1 MHPGGECTCE
11 DAVHLSLP
19 GRDHRTTMSDI
30 EAWGRIADDGTVF
43 VRTADGERSIGSWQ
57 AGTAEEGLAYYH
69 RRYDDLAAEVSVL
82 EGRIGAATADPR
94 AVAAAAQKLKQSL
107 PTATVIG
114 DLAALETRLDGVLQ
128 RVEGRAAEVAEQR
141 ARAAAAAVTAKEALV
156 EEAERLRESTDWRAT
171 GDRFRAIV
179 EEWKTIRI
187 DRSTDSQ
194 LWDRLATARRDF
206 DHRRRAHF
214 ADLDRQ
220 REESAERKQRL
231 VTEAEKLA
239 GSTEWGPTAR
249 RYKELM
255 AEWKAAGRA
264 GREVEDELW
273 SRFKAAQDTFFTA
286 RSETFRARD
295 DELKANLVAKQE
307 LLAEAERIEPGTDVE
322 GARRRLRAIH
332 DKWERIGHVPR
343 EEMGELERRLGA
355 VEDRVRDAGASRRPV
370 VVTESPLVI
379 RLRESVTKLESRLA
393 RAQASGDERLAEE
406 TEAALNTPREWPT
419 PGDRLGALRAPP

>member
-1 MHPGGECTCE
+1 MT
-11 DAVHLSLP
+11 DS
-19 GRDHRTTMSDI
+19 
-30 EAWGRIADDGTVF
+30 EAWGRIADDGTVY

-57 AGTAEEGLAYYH
+57 AGTTDEGLAYYR

-94 AVAAAAQKLKQSL
+94 TIAAAAQKLRESL

-114 DLAALETRLDGVLQ
+114 DLGALEKRLDGVLE
-128 RVEGRAAEVAEQR
+128 RVQVRLAEVAEQR
-141 ARAAAAAVTAKEALV
+141 AQAAAASVQAKEALV

-187 DRSTDSQ
+187 DRKTDSQ
-194 LWDRLATARRDF
+194 LWERLAAARRDF

-220 REESAERKQRL
+220 REESAERKQKL
-231 VTEAEKLA
+231 VVEAEKLT

-255 AEWKAAGRA
+255 SEWKAAGRA
-264 GREVEDELW
+264 ARDVEDDLW
-273 SRFKAAQDTFFTA
+273 TRFKAAQDAFFAA
-286 RSETFRARD
+286 RSEAFKARD
-295 DELKANLVAKQE
+295 DELTANLEAKRA
-307 LLAEAERIEPGTDVE
+307 LLAEAEAIDPSTDLE
-322 GARRRLRAIH
+322 GARKRLRSIH

-343 EEMGELERRLGA
+343 DAMGELEQRLGA
-355 VEDRVRDAGASRRPV
+355 VEDKVRDAGAHRRPV
-370 VVTESPLVI
+370 AVTESPLVI

-393 RAQASGDERLAEE
+393 RAQASGDERLAKE
-406 TEAALNTPREWPT
+406 TEESLTTQREWLAQAERS
-419 PGDRLGALRAPP
+419 GS

>member
-1 MHPGGECTCE
+1 MT
-11 DAVHLSLP
+11 DS
-19 GRDHRTTMSDI
+19 

-43 VRTADGERSIGSWQ
+43 VRTADGEREIGSWQ
-57 AGTAEEGLAYYH
+57 AGTAEEGLAYY
-69 RRYDDLAAEVSVL
+69 RLRYDDLAAEVSVL

-94 AVAAAAQKLKQSL
+94 AVAAAAQKLKESL

-114 DLAALETRLDGVLQ
+114 DLDALGKRLDGVLQ
-128 RVEGRAAEVAEQR
+128 RVEARAAEVAEQR
-141 ARAAAAAVTAKEALV
+141 AQAVAAAVTAKEALV
-156 EEAERLRESTDWRAT
+156 EEAERLRESSDWRVT

-187 DRSTDSQ
+187 DRKTDSR
-194 LWDRLATARRDF
+194 LWERLATARREF

-231 VTEAEKLA
+231 VGEAEKLT

-255 AEWKAAGRA
+255 TEWKAAGRA
-264 GREVEDELW
+264 GRETEDELW
-273 SRFKAAQDTFFTA
+273 SRFKTAQDAFFTA
-286 RSETFRARD
+286 RSEAFKARD
-295 DELKANLVAKQE
+295 DEFAANLEAKQA
-307 LLAEAERIEPGTDVE
+307 LLVEAESLDPGADLE
-322 GARRRLRAIH
+322 GARKRLRAIH

-343 EEMGELERRLGA
+343 DAMGELERRLGA
-355 VEDRVRDAGASRRPV
+355 VEDRVRDAGSQRRPV
-370 VVTESPLVI
+370 TVTESPLVI

-393 RAQASGDERLAEE
+393 RAQASGDERLAKE
-406 TEAALNTPREWPT
+406 TEESLTTQREWLAQAERS
-419 PGDRLGALRAPP
+419 GS

>member
-1 MHPGGECTCE
+1 M
-11 DAVHLSLP
+11 HLSLP
-19 GRDHRTTMSDI
+19 GRDHRTTTMTDS

-57 AGTAEEGLAYYH
+57 AGTAEEGLAYSH

-82 EGRIGAATADPR
+82 EGRIGATTADPR

-114 DLAALETRLDGVLQ
+114 DLGALETRLDGVLQ
-128 RVEGRAAEVAEQR
+128 RVEARAAEVAEQR

-156 EEAERLRESTDWRAT
+156 EEAERLRESSDWRVT

-187 DRSTDSQ
+187 DRKTDSR
-194 LWDRLATARRDF
+194 LWERLPPPPPRLATARREF

-220 REESAERKQRL
+220 REESAGRKQRL
-231 VTEAEKLA
+231 VGEAEKLT

-255 AEWKAAGRA
+255 GEWKAAGRA
-264 GREVEDELW
+264 GREAEDDLW
-273 SRFKAAQDTFFTA
+273 TRFKAAQDAFFAA
-286 RSETFRARD
+286 RSEAFKARD
-295 DELKANLVAKQE
+295 DELTANLDAKQ
-307 LLAEAERIEPGTDVE
+307 
-322 GARRRLRAIH
+322 
-332 DKWERIGHVPR
+332 
-343 EEMGELERRLGA
+343 
-355 VEDRVRDAGASRRPV
+355 
-370 VVTESPLVI
+370 
-379 RLRESVTKLESRLA
+379 
-393 RAQASGDERLAEE
+393 
-406 TEAALNTPREWPT
+406 AL
-419 PGDRLGALRAPP
+419 